1 MTELGQFRT
10 QIVYIGVWVHRARF
24 RTAWREKGREYLVRV
39 LADEEPNED
48 LAKGSV
54 ARPASPQLK
63 RRLESSARRRRLQ
76 PCASLRPRPQ
86 PRATRRPSPSQA
98 AAHQSRRRSWWESGR
113 AGGREY
119 TLAKVSWIEREARE
133 RDERKRSRMNPRL
146 SELEEWRL
154 PARYIS
160 LAGWPY
166 ILVFLTIFFRNTVW
180 IPYELLFF
188 NYLYIL
194 RLNFSI

>member
-63 RRLESSARRRRLQ
+63 RRVESSARRRRLQ

-98 AAHQSRRRSWWESGR
+98 AAHRSRRCSWWESGR

-119 TLAKVSWIEREARE
+119 TLAKVSWIEREAR
-133 RDERKRSRMNPRL
+133 DERKRSRMNPVCQSWRNGAYPRGISLWLAGPIYPRL
-146 SELEEWRL
+146 SHQ
-154 PARYIS
+154 
-160 LAGWPY
+160 
-166 ILVFLTIFFRNTVW
+166 FF
-180 IPYELLFF
+180 
-188 NYLYIL
+188 
-194 RLNFSI
+194 